1 MPSAQPP
8 VLLDSIALVS
18 TLGEHSAGSIIV
30 SGSHGGVSAASF
42 VVDHPHRPLIVF
54 FNDAGMGKDGAGIA
68 GLAMLQA
75 IGVAGCAY
83 SHQSA
88 RIGEAADGL
97 AHGVVSHANATARA
111 LGVAAGDRVDAWVAN
126 LCEAASA
133 VSGEAVAAKR
143 SPGPAEPAASG
154 P

>member
-1 MPSAQPP
+1 MSAPRSP

-18 TLGEHSAGSIIV
+18 TLGEHSADTVIV

-54 FNDAGMGKDGAGIA
+54 FNDAGIGKDGAGIA
-68 GLAMLQA
+68 GLPMLEA

-83 SHQSA
+83 SHLSA

-97 AHGVVSHANATARA
+97 ASGVVSHVNAPARA
-111 LGVAAGDRVDAWVAN
+111 MGIQAGDRV
-126 LCEAASA
+126 AAI
-133 VSGEAVAAKR
+133 VAAR
-143 SPGPAEPAASG
+143 CGQQGARARPPSEPA
-154 P
+154 

>member
-1 MPSAQPP
+1 MRTSTAP

-18 TLGEHSAGSIIV
+18 TLAEHSAGTVIV

-54 FNDAGMGKDGAGIA
+54 FNDAGIGKDDAGIA
-68 GLAMLQA
+68 GLAMLEA

-83 SHQSA
+83 SHLSA

-97 AHGVVSHANATARA
+97 ANGVVSHVNAPAGA
-111 LGVAAGDRVDAWVAN
+111 LGIRAGDRVAALVAT
-126 LCEAASA
+126 LVGAQAGSQAPTAPPAGAHPAPQAS
-133 VSGEAVAAKR
+133 R
-143 SPGPAEPAASG
+143 I
-154 P
+154 

>member
-1 MPSAQPP
+1 MSARRSP

-18 TLGEHSAGSIIV
+18 TLGEHSADTVIV

-54 FNDAGMGKDGAGIA
+54 FNDAGIGKDDAGIA
-68 GLAMLQA
+68 GLPMLEA

-83 SHQSA
+83 SHLSA

-97 AHGVVSHANATARA
+97 ANGVVSHVNARA
-111 LGVAAGDRVDAWVAN
+111 RAMGIQAGDRV
-126 LCEAASA
+126 AAI
-133 VSGEAVAAKR
+133 VAAR
-143 SPGPAEPAASG
+143 GGPQGALARAPQASPPDER
-154 P
+154 

>member
-1 MPSAQPP
+1 MSAPRSP

-18 TLGEHSAGSIIV
+18 TLGEHSADTVIV

-54 FNDAGMGKDGAGIA
+54 FNDAGIGKDDAGIA
-68 GLAMLQA
+68 GLPMLEA

-83 SHQSA
+83 SHLSA

-97 AHGVVSHANATARA
+97 ANGVVSHVNAPARA
-111 LGVAAGDRVDAWVAN
+111 MGIEAGDRV
-126 LCEAASA
+126 AAI
-133 VSGEAVAAKR
+133 VAAR
-143 SPGPAEPAASG
+143 CGPQGALARPPSEPA
-154 P
+154 

>member
-1 MPSAQPP
+1 LAATREP

-18 TLGEHSAGSIIV
+18 TLGRDSAGAVIV

-42 VVDHPHRPLIVF
+42 VVDHPHRPLAVL
-54 FNDAGMGKDGAGIA
+54 FNDAGIGKDGAGIA
-68 GLAMLQA
+68 GLPMLEA

-97 AHGVVSHANATARA
+97 AHGVVSHVNAQARA
-111 LGVAAGDRVDAWVAN
+111 LGIREGERVQ
-126 LCEAASA
+126 A
-133 VSGEAVAAKR
+133 VVTALLARGR
-143 SPGPAEPAASG
+143 
-154 P
+154 

>member
-1 MPSAQPP
+1 MSAPRSP

-18 TLGEHSAGSIIV
+18 TLGEHSADTVIV

-54 FNDAGMGKDGAGIA
+54 FNDAGIGKDDAGIA
-68 GLAMLQA
+68 GLPMLEA

-83 SHQSA
+83 SHLSA

-97 AHGVVSHANATARA
+97 ASGVVSHVNAPARA
-111 LGVAAGDRVDAWVAN
+111 MGIEAGDRV
-126 LCEAASA
+126 AAI
-133 VSGEAVAAKR
+133 VAAR
-143 SPGPAEPAASG
+143 CGPPGARARPPREPA
-154 P
+154 

>member
-1 MPSAQPP
+1 LAATREP

-18 TLGEHSAGSIIV
+18 TLGRDSAGAVIV

-42 VVDHPHRPLIVF
+42 VVDHPHRPLAVL
-54 FNDAGMGKDGAGIA
+54 FNDAGIGKDGAGIA
-68 GLAMLQA
+68 GLPMLEA

-97 AHGVVSHANATARA
+97 AHGVVSHVNAQARA
-111 LGVAAGDRVDAWVAN
+111 LGIREGERVQ
-126 LCEAASA
+126 A
-133 VSGEAVAAKR
+133 VVTALL
-143 SPGPAEPAASG
+143 ASG
-154 P
+154 R

>member
-1 MPSAQPP
+1 MSARHAP

-18 TLGEHSAGSIIV
+18 TLGEHSAGTVIV

-54 FNDAGMGKDGAGIA
+54 FNDAGIGKDDAGIA
-68 GLAMLQA
+68 GLPMLEA

-83 SHQSA
+83 SHVSA

-97 AHGVVSHANATARA
+97 ANGVVSHVNGPARA
-111 LGVAAGDRVDAWVAN
+111 MGIQAGDRVGARVAER
-126 LCEAASA
+126 CGS
-133 VSGEAVAAKR
+133 
-143 SPGPAEPAASG
+143 PAAAARTG
-154 P
+154 RPDEP

>member
-1 MPSAQPP
+1 MSAPRSP

-18 TLGEHSAGSIIV
+18 TLGEHSADTVIV

-54 FNDAGMGKDGAGIA
+54 FNDAGIGKDDAGIA
-68 GLAMLQA
+68 GLPMLEA

-83 SHQSA
+83 SHLSA

-97 AHGVVSHANATARA
+97 ASGVVSHVNAPARA
-111 LGVAAGDRVDAWVAN
+111 MGIEAGDRV
-126 LCEAASA
+126 AAI
-133 VSGEAVAAKR
+133 VAAR
-143 SPGPAEPAASG
+143 CGPPAADARAPSEPA
-154 P
+154 

>member
-1 MPSAQPP
+1 MSAPRSP

-18 TLGEHSAGSIIV
+18 TLGEHSADTVIV

-54 FNDAGMGKDGAGIA
+54 FNDAGIGKDDAGIA
-68 GLAMLQA
+68 GLPMLEA

-83 SHQSA
+83 SHLSA

-97 AHGVVSHANATARA
+97 ASGVVSHVNAPARA
-111 LGVAAGDRVDAWVAN
+111 MGI
-126 LCEAASA
+126 
-133 VSGEAVAAKR
+133 
-143 SPGPAEPAASG
+143 
-154 P
+154 